1 MGVARPTS
9 IILDDVTDETPQT
22 TSRAQRVLAFTA
34 AGLVILSIACFFA
47 LMIGT
52 WAGAG
57 PDQSSGRG
65 IWPTVELL
73 PLAALPL
80 AFVLIIVLLVVSLVS
95 RSKQN
100 RRAER

>member
-1 MGVARPTS
+1 M
-9 IILDDVTDETPQT
+9 TDETPVT
-22 TSRAQRVLAFTA
+22 TSRTQRVLAFIA
-34 AGLVILSIACFFA
+34 AGLVILSIACFFV

-57 PDQSSGRG
+57 PDQGSGKG

-100 RRAER
+100 RRAGR